1 MSKKQNLLTMAM
13 LAMLMSALC
22 FASCVSETETPE
34 PKAQDIVTRSVTFNI
49 QLPSGDPVHV
59 ARTRGLQDGNEYAF
73 SSLKL
78 LVFDAATD
86 LLLGDPIDMTTGTG
100 AVGTATINGNNYQ
113 YTYTMTPEAGT
124 LARRFVV
131 VANDALTNVTANM
144 SYTDFK
150 NAKLSTVIAANDAL
164 STVYADKYL
173 PMTGVAH
180 LGSADGTTIIP
191 MDGTENATVNVS
203 VTLTRCLARIDVVN
217 NVPNLEIESM
227 TLINANPE
235 GYLMPHG
242 AAGSVV
248 VPTSMTKVGGITPA
262 TTIASITGDAVAANH
277 WASAG
282 HFKPATPQNSDP
294 FVAATLK
301 QAFYVYEDA
310 IHASDNETLSMLV
323 QGKLNNQIPVYYTIP
338 FVNAANTSNSL
349 EIQRNHLYTL
359 TIGDGTAVTV
369 NTQMSSSLSFADW
382 TSTAAESVPGVFD
395 ASIFSGATTGEGN
408 SYAAA
413 TQTFSLAAA
422 AMSSG
427 TTVTVANAYYRS
439 GAGVN
444 IVDVETIA
452 TGDSWTASSGEP
464 KTSTADSWLTAT
476 ITDAQT
482 LTITTTANEGTAART
497 GSVRI
502 LYHNTNE
509 DTTNRYIV
517 FSVSQA
523 GTPAN
528 P

>member
-13 LAMLMSALC
+13 LVMLMSALC

-86 LLLGDPIDMTTGTG
+86 LLLGDPIDMTTGDG
-100 AVGTATINGNNYQ
+100 AVGSATIDGNNYQ

-131 VANDALTNVTANM
+131 VANDDLTGVSTGM

-150 NAKLSTVIAANDAL
+150 NVELSTVIAANADL
-164 STVYADKYL
+164 STVYAERYL
-173 PMTGVAH
+173 PMTGIAH

-203 VTLTRCLARIDVVN
+203 VTLTRCLARIDVEN

-227 TLINANPE
+227 KLINVNPK

-242 AAGSVV
+242 TTGSVA
-248 VPTSMTKVGGITPA
+248 VPSPMTKVGSITPA
-262 TTIASITGDAVAANH
+262 TTIASITDAEVVAANH

-310 IHASDNETLSMLV
+310 IHASDSETLSMLV
-323 QGKLNNQIPVYYTIP
+323 QGKLNDQIPVYYTIP
-338 FVNAANTSNSL
+338 FVNASNTSSSL
-349 EIQRNHLYTL
+349 EIQRNHLYKL
-359 TIGDGTAVTV
+359 TIGDGTPVTV
-369 NTQMSSSLSFADW
+369 NTQMSSTLQFADW
-382 TSTAAESVPGVFD
+382 TSTAAENVPGVFD
-395 ASIFSGATTGEGN
+395 ASIFGGTTTGDGN
-408 SYAAA
+408 SYAVA

-422 AMSSG
+422 AVTSG
-427 TTVTVANAYYRS
+427 TTISVANAYYRS

-452 TGDSWTASSGEP
+452 TGDSWTASSGDP
-464 KTSTADSWLTAT
+464 KTSTADGWLTVT

-523 GTPAN
+523 APAN